1 MATISNIKN
10 FLKELKDLN
19 IKVVRVSKGTPTAS
33 NGRVIMIAREELYPI
48 AALYHEAGHA
58 IDLIKNP
65 QYDQKLTEVFYSLK
79 RFKNNKRFH
88 TVLCKLTKD
97 GQEIKTLDIATIE
110 AYRRVRRVILKEYQ
124 ANQIALSKIPKEL
137 ESYYRKVAGEN
148 FLKYLD
154 KFICTGRQNIKK
166 FKKLKILCDRW
177 YNELVKTLQPTSE

>member
-1 MATISNIKN
+1 MATLSNIKN

-19 IKVVRVSKGTPTAS
+19 IKAVRVSKGSPTAFS
-33 NGRVIMIAREELYPI
+33 GRVIMIAREELYPI

-58 IDLIKNP
+58 IDLKENP

-88 TVLCKLTKD
+88 TVLAKLTRN
-97 GQEIKTLDIATIE
+97 GQNTKTFDITTIE
-110 AYRRVRRVILKEYQ
+110 AYRRVRQVILKEYR

-137 ESYYRKVAGEN
+137 DSYYRKVAGEN

-154 KFICTGRQNIKK
+154 KFICRDRQNIKK
-166 FKKLKILCDRW
+166 FKKLRILCDRW